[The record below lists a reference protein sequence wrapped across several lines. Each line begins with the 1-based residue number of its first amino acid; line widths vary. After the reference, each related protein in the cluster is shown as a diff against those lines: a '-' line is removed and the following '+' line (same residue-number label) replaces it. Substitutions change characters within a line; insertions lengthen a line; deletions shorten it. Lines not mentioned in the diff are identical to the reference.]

1 MSKLIYSSAGSP
13 YARKVRIVLH
23 EKNLP
28 YEEDIRPG
36 LRPVEELKAL
46 NPNLALPVFIDQDE
60 TLFGSN
66 LIIEYLLE
74 RYPARTAPAAHTEP
88 FANRLTSES
97 DHWRHL
103 KILTTIESF
112 ADTMVNVRHFRSD
125 GLRGDTSRYMARQE
139 VRMNSCLDWL
149 EGQATPQ
156 GFWPGTFSVMDISLI
171 CPLHYAE
178 TRGVIQWRNR
188 PKLAALYDH
197 WRTRPSVSA
206 TEETPLPA
214 AANG

>member
-23 EKNLP
+23 EKGLP
-28 YEEDIRPG
+28 YEEDVRPG
-36 LRPVEELKAL
+36 LRPVEELKGL
-46 NPNLALPVFIDQDE
+46 NPNLALPVFIDQGE

-74 RYPARTAPAAHTEP
+74 RHPGLPRASDATP
-88 FANRLTSES
+88 FANRLTSQG
-97 DHWRHL
+97 DDRWRHL

-112 ADTMVNVRHFRSD
+112 ADTMVNVRHFRTD
-125 GLRGDTSRYMARQE
+125 GLRGDSSRYMARQE

-149 EGQATPQ
+149 EEQATPH

-188 PKLAALYDH
+188 PKLTALYDY
-197 WRTRPSVSA
+197 WQTRPSVCA
-206 TEETPLPA
+206 TEESPLPA

>member
-1 MSKLIYSSAGSP
+1 MPKLIYSSAGSP

-23 EKNLP
+23 ELEVP

-36 LRPVEELKAL
+36 LRPVEELRVL
-46 NPNLALPVFIDQDE
+46 NPNLALPVLIDQGE
-60 TLFGSN
+60 PLFGSN

-74 RYPARTAPAAHTEP
+74 RYSGGRERTSGAP
-88 FANRLTSES
+88 FAGRMTSES
-97 DHWRHL
+97 ERWRHH

-112 ADTMVNVRHFRSD
+112 ADTMVNVRHFRTD

-149 EGQATPQ
+149 EEQATPE

-188 PKLAALYDH
+188 PKLTALYDH
-197 WRTRPSVSA
+197 WRTRPSVST
-206 TEETPLPA
+206 TEEQPLPA